1 MRPGVSLIPW
11 LTAKVLQIWHP
22 DYQFPHKNFNFRRTK
37 WLQHSRSDCGS
48 ARLQMAYGWRCQI
61 AKQMQRRQN
70 ASGPCQKTH
79 LWWLHVLLS
88 VTASHDV
95 SVKKS
100 IFDGI
105 KKPGCDRIKRELRT
119 IKISLFAQS
128 RKKSTLVSIV
138 EIQYS
143 VIL

>member
-22 DYQFPHKNFNFRRTK
+22 DYQFPNKNFNFRRTK

-48 ARLQMAYGWRCQI
+48 ARFQMAYRWRCQI
-61 AKQMQRRQN
+61 AEQMQRRQN

-128 RKKSTLVSIV
+128 LVEKKVLWCPMLKYSI
-138 EIQYS
+138 
-143 VIL
+143 L